1 MFVLNKAGKA
11 YIIYGNG
18 FFTLYV
24 FGADISELLVLNPPR
39 YAYQVGSEEFTFN
52 EDYTIN
58 LSDAEFTSDKI
69 NQLQQLDELLLK
81 Y

>member
-1 MFVLNKAGKA
+1 MFVLIKAGKA
-11 YIIYGNG
+11 YIIYGDG

-24 FGADISELLVLNPPR
+24 FGAAISELLVLNPPI
-39 YAYQVGSEEFTFN
+39 YTYGVGSKEFTFN
-52 EDYTIN
+52 GEYTIN
-58 LSDAEFTSDKI
+58 FSDAEFTSDKI